1 MEYQEN
7 IEMRRVLFFF
17 QFFTKLIDF
26 YINKIYI
33 RFVFIN
39 FFFEISKHETPQRKR
54 ERERERGDWNVLKR
68 DADKENGG
76 RCVEK
81 ERGKEGERPRDFRM
95 TAYRVGRKSARIS
108 LFNPLSNRYPALS
121 THAT

>member
-54 ERERERGDWNVLKR
+54 ERERERE
-68 DADKENGG
+68 AIE
-76 RCVEK
+76 
-81 ERGKEGERPRDFRM
+81 
-95 TAYRVGRKSARIS
+95 TY
-108 LFNPLSNRYPALS
+108 
-121 THAT
+121 